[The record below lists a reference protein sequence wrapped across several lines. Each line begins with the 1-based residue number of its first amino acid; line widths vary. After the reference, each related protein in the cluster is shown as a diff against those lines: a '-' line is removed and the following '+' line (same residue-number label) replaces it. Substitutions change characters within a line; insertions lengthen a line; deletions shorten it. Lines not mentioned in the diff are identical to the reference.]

1 MSKFHSTQSPYY
13 VGTNDSVTI
22 NLSSEESVKLNKN
35 FTLNSDKYI
44 SQVTS
49 SVSNLFNSLSTDT
62 VENVQIEIAKN
73 STEIVTANDIN
84 FLNGDGEVV
93 DRYELNF
100 TGYSTTTGLYY
111 CTLQWGIDYQNY
123 YYGYIRFFKKNKS
136 QVTTLFSAFN
146 GSSGT
151 TYTQPIQ
158 IYSTYQTE
166 PDPNNNFSI
175 VFMIFLSANVI
186 TKEIP
191 ITIHYTV

>member
-1 MSKFHSTQSPYY
+1 MAKLVSNQAPYF
-13 VGTNDSVTI
+13 VGTNDSVTV
-22 NLSSEESVKLNKN
+22 NLSSEESIKLNKN
-35 FTLNSDKYI
+35 FTLNSDKCI

-84 FLNGDGEVV
+84 FLNENGEIV

-100 TGYSTTTGLYY
+100 TGHSTTTGLYY
-111 CTLQWGIDYQNY
+111 CILQWGIDYPKH
-123 YYGYIRFFKKNKS
+123 YYGNVYYFKKNTN
-136 QVTTLFSAFN
+136 QVNTLFTTFT

-151 TYTQPIQ
+151 TYTSPIQ

-175 VFMIFLSANVI
+175 VFMIFLSANTI

-191 ITIHYTV
+191 ITIRYTV